1 MPDPVAVPALK
12 RALRARIREARD
24 AADPR
29 LRAEWSASITDLLLE
44 LVDAARPRAVLSYVA
59 FGTEFDTTA
68 FNAALLAR
76 GIDLILPRMDRPAK
90 RLALFGV
97 RDPAL
102 DLVAG
107 VWGILEPDPA
117 RCAPAAPSVVDWA
130 LIPGLAF
137 DVSGGRLGYGAGFYD
152 RLLPQ
157 LPPKTPRVAAAFAGQ
172 IVDEVPREAHD
183 LAVDRVVTEAGTA
196 PPPRD

>member
-24 AADPR
+24 AADSG
-29 LRAEWSASITDLLLE
+29 LRAAWSADITTHLLE
-44 LVDAARPRAVLSYVA
+44 FVDAARPRVALSYVA

-76 GIDLILPRMDRPAK
+76 GIDLILPRMDRPTK
-90 RLALFGV
+90 RLALFRV
-97 RDPAL
+97 SDPAL

-117 RCAPAAPSVVDWA
+117 RCALVDPLDVDWA

-137 DVSGGRLGYGAGFYD
+137 DASGGRLGYGAGFYD
-152 RLLPQ
+152 RLLPD
-157 LPPKTPRVAAAFAGQ
+157 LPPATPRVAAAFGCQ
-172 IVDEVPREAHD
+172 IIDEIPREAHD
-183 LAVDRVVTEAGTA
+183 LAVDRVVTDAGIVQ
-196 PPPRD
+196 PRRS

>member
-1 MPDPVAVPALK
+1 MPDPVALPALK
-12 RALRARIREARD
+12 RVLRARIREARD
-24 AADPR
+24 AADPG
-29 LRAEWSASITDLLLE
+29 LRAGWSASITTHLLE
-44 LVDAARPRAVLSYVA
+44 LVDAARPRAALSYVA
-59 FGTEFDTTA
+59 FGTEFDTTV
-68 FNAALLAR
+68 FNTALLAR
-76 GIDLILPRMDRPAK
+76 GIDLILPRMDRPTK
-90 RLALFGV
+90 RLALYRV
-97 RDPAL
+97 PDPAV

-117 RCAPAAPSVVDWA
+117 RCAPADPSVVDWA

-157 LPPKTPRVAAAFAGQ
+157 LLPTTPRVAAAFACQ
-172 IVDEVPREAHD
+172 IVDEIPREAHD